1 MTMYDKISQ
10 AHADKDVT
18 AFMDLLHEDF
28 VFVFHKSGNSFSKSQ
43 WGEMLTGMFANDKFV
58 QHSSRCI
65 YENDDILVQHM
76 LMSYPDNTK
85 EAVVGISMLKAG
97 KIIRM
102 ETGATSLN

>member
-1 MTMYDKISQ
+1 
-10 AHADKDVT
+10 
-18 AFMDLLHEDF
+18 
-28 VFVFHKSGNSFSKSQ
+28 
-43 WGEMLTGMFANDKFV
+43 
-58 QHSSRCI
+58 
-65 YENDDILVQHM
+65 